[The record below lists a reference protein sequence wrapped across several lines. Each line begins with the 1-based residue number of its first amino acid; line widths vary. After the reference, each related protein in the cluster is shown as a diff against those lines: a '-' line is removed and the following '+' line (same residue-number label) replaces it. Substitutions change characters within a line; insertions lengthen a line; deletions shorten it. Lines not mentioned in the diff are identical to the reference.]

1 MRNRPGTLNGP
12 RPVVIVP
19 SKENGGAFQSIVRGQ
34 IRGLRNH
41 FFPLDPPGG
50 GMV

>member
-1 MRNRPGTLNGP
+1 MRNRPGALNGP
-12 RPVVIVP
+12 HPVVIVP
-19 SKENGGAFQSIVRGQ
+19 HKENGGAFQSIVRGQ
-34 IRGLRNH
+34 IRGLCNH